1 MRKKEY
7 KDIIFEDKLKNNKE
21 DIIIDGINFKDVLFH
36 KIMDYLG
43 YEIPF
48 NTEEQK
54 SKKVIFYTSCVQ
66 SHMEDILKDYFYNNC
81 SKLFLELI
89 KDT

>member
-7 KDIIFEDKLKNNKE
+7 KDIIFEDNLKINKE
-21 DIIIDGINFKDVLFH
+21 DIIIDGINFKDVLFQ
-36 KIMDYLG
+36 KIMDYLK

-48 NTEEQK
+48 NTEDK
-54 SKKVIFYTSCVQ
+54 KLKKVIFYTSCIQ
-66 SHMEDILKDYFYNNC
+66 SHMKDILKDYCYNNC

>member
-48 NTEEQK
+48 NTEE
-54 SKKVIFYTSCVQ
+54 
-66 SHMEDILKDYFYNNC
+66 
-81 SKLFLELI
+81 
-89 KDT
+89 